1 MMDRGGLCSTYS
13 SLELVEISK
22 AEFGVL
28 GARRKKRIFLPN
40 VILTDSRLEREK
52 REKVWI

>member
-1 MMDRGGLCSTYS
+1 MLSFTILPSY

-52 REKVWI
+52 REKVWLQT